1 MPVIY
6 RIIYYTCIDKLIFNI
21 FVRAIDVLPQSQ
33 RIILFQ
39 LNIILLCFFF
49 NLLGKITEYMTLN
62 INNDVVGIVYTVAS
76 YQNFDIP
83 PAMWKFSG
91 CAGYTSNSII

>member
-6 RIIYYTCIDKLIFNI
+6 RIIYTCIDKLIFNI

-39 LNIILLCFFF
+39 LNIILLCFF
-49 NLLGKITEYMTLN
+49 LTEYMTLN

-76 YQNFDIP
+76 YQNSDIP
-83 PAMWKFSG
+83 PAMWSFQ
-91 CAGYTSNSII
+91 AVQAIPRIQ

>member
-6 RIIYYTCIDKLIFNI
+6 RIIYTCIDKLIFNI

-39 LNIILLCFFF
+39 LNNILLCFFF

-62 INNDVVGIVYTVAS
+62 INNDAVGSYT
-76 YQNFDIP
+76 Q
-83 PAMWKFSG
+83 
-91 CAGYTSNSII
+91 